1 MVQAL
6 LDGNVYTWV
15 RRICEPTKTGS
26 VPCRATQAHPPIV
39 LDERGWRLLFSR
51 LVWQVLELNP
61 GMAAVQVGT
70 KEDLPDVIRSVI
82 EAVKFGELDIQI
94 EDVAKKGTADL
105 RLKA

>member
-1 MVQAL
+1 
-6 LDGNVYTWV
+6 
-15 RRICEPTKTGS
+15 
-26 VPCRATQAHPPIV
+26 
-39 LDERGWRLLFSR
+39 
-51 LVWQVLELNP
+51 
-61 GMAAVQVGT
+61 MAAVQVST